1 MCTTAP
7 AIVQKNVQVEAVA
20 HLDHVQMDMGFVAYV
35 STDFVPCAV
44 R

>member
-1 MCTTAP
+1 MLDQCITGP
-7 AIVQKNVQVEAVA
+7 AIVEKNAQVEVVV

-35 STDFVPCAV
+35 STVK